1 MFETVYIVTYKIKNT
16 TNNKGFITGCVAFN
30 SGLFFVIYSVAFSFQ
45 FDQPTG
51 TFFPKVK
58 NKQLI

>member
-45 FDQPTG
+45 FDPHL
-51 TFFPKVK
+51 FKFKEV
-58 NKQLI
+58 

>member
-45 FDQPTG
+45 FDRK
-51 TFFPKVK
+51 FFPKAK